1 MVKEEK
7 TVKVLAE
14 RLQPGLTENE
24 RRLLSAAELGDGD
37 LVRKLLESGEVSAE
51 VLVHFNIS
59 SHSAVFV
66 CCIEHK
72 SPLWITCSD
81 TLVIR

>member
-37 LVRKLLESGEVSAE
+37 LVRKLLESGEVSASLYA
-51 VLVHFNIS
+51 VLNTRALCGLLVQ
-59 SHSAVFV
+59 
-66 CCIEHK
+66 
-72 SPLWITCSD
+72 
-81 TLVIR
+81 TL